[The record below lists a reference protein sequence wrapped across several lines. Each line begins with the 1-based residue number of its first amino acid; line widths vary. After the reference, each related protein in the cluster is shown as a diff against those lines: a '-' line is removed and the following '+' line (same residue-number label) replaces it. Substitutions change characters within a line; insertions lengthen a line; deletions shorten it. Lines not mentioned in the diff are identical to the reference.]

1 MEKDRESRISGYLD
15 GELDAR
21 ERAEFERGLEE
32 DPELAREFAA
42 VAGLRDMTAGMKL
55 RDLPDRIWERYWDG
69 TYNRIERRV
78 GWLFFSAGVM
88 VLLAGGL
95 YELLVALLA
104 QSVDL
109 WWIRVAAGAL
119 CGGLAILFV
128 SVVRER
134 LFIWKR
140 DPYREVKR

>member
-1 MEKDRESRISGYLD
+1 MAEDWQSRISGYLD
-15 GELDAR
+15 GELSPEER
-21 ERAEFERGLEE
+21 EAFERRLES
-32 DPELAREFAA
+32 DPALARELEA
-42 VAGLRDMTAGMKL
+42 VAGLRNVTAGMKL
-55 RDLPDRIWERYWDG
+55 RELPDRIWERYWDG

-78 GWLFFSAGVM
+78 GWLLFSAGVM

-104 QSVDL
+104 DSIDL

-119 CGGLAILFV
+119 CAGLAVLFV
-128 SVVRER
+128 SVARER
-134 LFIWKR
+134 LFLWKR